1 MKKLH
6 YFITVVLLTVWLVAG
21 CSKSSQ
27 PLALT
32 IEVSEDT
39 YTMGDDIFVKYTLQ
53 NVSDEDLFILGRLA
67 MRNFEDDVI
76 GGVVWFRVI
85 APSGQNSDMAWKF
98 DSRYKNS
105 DFVWLEPGEALAI
118 KENVS
123 KYYQLLQTGQYSIEA
138 IYENQYLDPD
148 NGETAWKGLV
158 ESNII
163 YFTIVPA
170 DAP

>member
-1 MKKLH
+1 MKKFH
-6 YFITVVLLTVWLVAG
+6 GFIKVVLLMVWLVVG

-27 PLALT
+27 PLVLT
-32 IEVSEDT
+32 IEISEDR
-39 YTMGDDIFVKYTLQ
+39 YTMGDNIFVKYTLQ
-53 NVSDEDLFILGRLA
+53 NVSDEDLLILGRLA

-105 DFVWLEPGEALAI
+105 DFVWLEPGETLTTEA
-118 KENVS
+118 EVS
-123 KYYQLLQTGQYSIEA
+123 KWYQLLETGQYSIQA
-138 IYENQYLDPD
+138 IYENQYVDPD

-158 ESNII
+158 ESNIV
-163 YFTIVPA
+163 YFTIEPA